1 MEFLNPKSRQQQLW
15 DSLKV
20 LLLTEEFSRSK
31 AKKHWAGAITRQ
43 VVREGLWNWREI
55 VKESG
60 WRGGMETDVGV
71 NLLLGI
77 WRWALCEREDSQW
90 GRWNPVLV
98 RRLQWKV
105 GRQTR
110 IKRGAF
116 IRVMQEVGRM
126 AGIESNGEMRFPKAK
141 QVGLIVEYCEV

>member
-1 MEFLNPKSRQQQLW
+1 MVSEGELF
-15 DSLKV
+15 
-20 LLLTEEFSRSK
+20 
-31 AKKHWAGAITRQ
+31 
-43 VVREGLWNWREI
+43 VR
-55 VKESG
+55 
-60 WRGGMETDVGV
+60 
-71 NLLLGI
+71 
-77 WRWALCEREDSQW
+77 EREDSQW

-126 AGIESNGEMRFPKAK
+126 AGIEFNGEMRFPKAK
-141 QVGLIVEYCEV
+141 QVGLIVEYCEVWSEELRRT